1 MVAGATAV
9 GAGRGTEVG
18 VEVFVGVGGGGG
30 EELQRHSCK
39 SSSMFLLET
48 WTPFPRKA
56 CRAPFAMSALVGALE
71 FNEFS
76 SESV

>member
-1 MVAGATAV
+1 
-9 GAGRGTEVG
+9 
-18 VEVFVGVGGGGG
+18 
-30 EELQRHSCK
+30 
-39 SSSMFLLET
+39 MFLLET